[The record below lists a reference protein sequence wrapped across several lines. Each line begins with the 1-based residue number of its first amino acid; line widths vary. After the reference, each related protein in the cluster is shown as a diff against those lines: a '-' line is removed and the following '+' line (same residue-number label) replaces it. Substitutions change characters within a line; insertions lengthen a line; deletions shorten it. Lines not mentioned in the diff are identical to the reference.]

1 MSRNTLPDEITITP
15 VVRPIQGRV
24 RVPGSKSITNR
35 AVICAAL
42 ARGTSQLTGVLDS
55 DDTRT
60 MVNGLKHLG
69 FYIDTDWGNQTLSI
83 NGSGGVIPESRASID
98 CQASGTTMRFLT
110 SLVCLGKGHYV
121 LDGTPRMRQRP
132 IGDLLSSLRTL
143 GVEANAES
151 EGNYPPVTIRSTGV
165 HNNHVSIQSTT
176 SSQFASG
183 LALAAPCM
191 PKGLSLELTGT
202 LVSTPYLD
210 MTRTIIESF
219 GGTCDL
225 LDDRRWHI
233 PPSGYVSQ
241 NYEIEPD
248 ASAAS
253 YFAAAA
259 AITHGTVTLEGL
271 NRESMQGD
279 IEFCAALE
287 EMGCTV
293 RWSSSNGSCP
303 SVTIQGNDL
312 TGIDIDMNAIS
323 DTVMTLAAV
332 ALFAK
337 GPTVIRNVAHI
348 RDKETDRISDLTRE
362 LQRLGAIVD
371 ERPDGLTIHPAPLRP
386 ARIQTYDDHRMA
398 MSLSLV
404 GLRSKGVCI
413 TDPACVR
420 KTFPNYW
427 NKLEDLVKKSK
438 Q

>member
-1 MSRNTLPDEITITP
+1 MSLNSLPDEVTVTP
-15 VVRPIQGRV
+15 VQRPIQGRV
-24 RVPGSKSITNR
+24 RAPGSKSITNR

-42 ARGTSQLTGVLDS
+42 AHGTSQITGALDS
-55 DDTRT
+55 DDTRI
-60 MVNGLKHLG
+60 MISGLKNLG
-69 FYIDTDWGNQTLSI
+69 FNVDANWNKQTLFI
-83 NGSGGVIPESRASID
+83 HGSAGLIPKSQASID

-110 SLVCLGKGHYV
+110 ALVSLGNGHYV
-121 LDGTPRMRQRP
+121 LDGTARMRQRP
-132 IGDLLSSLRTL
+132 IGDLLNALRML
-143 GVEANAES
+143 GVEAEAGSAGECAEAC
-151 EGNYPPVTIRSTGV
+151 
-165 HNNHVSIQSTT
+165 IQSTT

-183 LALAAPCM
+183 LALVAPCM
-191 PKGLSLELTGT
+191 PEGLSLELTGT

-210 MTRTIIESF
+210 MTRKIIESF
-219 GGTCDL
+219 GGKCEL
-225 LDDRRWHI
+225 RNDRQWHI
-233 PPSGYVSQ
+233 APTGYVSK

-271 NRESMQGD
+271 GRNSMQGD
-279 IEFCAALE
+279 IEFCSALE
-287 EMGCTV
+287 QMGCTV
-293 RWSSSNGSCP
+293 TWSSNSSSCP
-303 SVTIQGNDL
+303 SITIQGNDL
-312 TGIDIDMNAIS
+312 KGIDIDMNAIS

-332 ALFAK
+332 ALFAE

-348 RDKETDRISDLTRE
+348 RDKETDRISDLTCE

-371 ERPDGLTIHPAPLRP
+371 EQPDGLTIHPAPLRP
-386 ARIQTYDDHRMA
+386 AKIQTYDDHRMA

-413 TDPACVR
+413 TNPACVR

-427 NKLEDLVKKSK
+427 SALEELVQTSR